1 MSKTSGKTKSQKKI
15 VGEYEVYL
23 DKVLGVGGFGKV
35 LEGFDTKKKEK
46 VAVKMIKSNVLINIR
61 GPFRRGSLSVKS
73 AGERIYD
80 SV

>member
-1 MSKTSGKTKSQKKI
+1 MSKTSAKTKTQKKI

-35 LEGFDTKKKEK
+35 LEGFDTNKKEK

-61 GPFRRGSLSVKS
+61 GPFRRGKLSVKS
-73 AGERIYD
+73 IGERIHD